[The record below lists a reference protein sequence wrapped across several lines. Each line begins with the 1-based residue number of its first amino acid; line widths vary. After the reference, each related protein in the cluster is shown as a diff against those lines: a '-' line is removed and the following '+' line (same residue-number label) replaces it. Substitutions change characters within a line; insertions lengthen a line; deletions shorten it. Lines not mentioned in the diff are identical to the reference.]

1 LPTPVGPRSDPN
13 RVRRHLPRGRPMRT
27 AATARH
33 GSSFSDRA
41 IGARPRPP
49 PSPSAAHL
57 VFNSTG
63 HLACASIAVHLRTDA
78 LQPRASLALRLRRDG
93 RRHRRRRQRWQPGE
107 SNWGRAWLGFGRTSG
122 VTRAEAT
129 WEVRLPS
136 FRSVSAWVEVYR
148 SSPVKPTRA
157 PEFCRSTVP

>member
-49 PSPSAAHL
+49 PSPSAA
-57 VFNSTG
+57 
-63 HLACASIAVHLRTDA
+63 ASR
-78 LQPRASLALRLRRDG
+78 LQLHRAPCTRVRRRASPQPCASLALRL
-93 RRHRRRRQRWQPGE
+93 Q
-107 SNWGRAWLGFGRTSG
+107 
-122 VTRAEAT
+122 
-129 WEVRLPS
+129 
-136 FRSVSAWVEVYR
+136 
-148 SSPVKPTRA
+148 
-157 PEFCRSTVP
+157 

>member
-63 HLACASIAVHLRTDA
+63 HLARASVAVHLRTDA

-93 RRHRRRRQRWQPGE
+93 RRHRRRHQRWQPGDGQRLDGE
-107 SNWGRAWLGFGRTSG
+107 DEDFVDCMDMSAFSKVGLTSLMQL
-122 VTRAEAT
+122 TLAKNQ
-129 WEVRLPS
+129 
-136 FRSVSAWVEVYR
+136 F
-148 SSPVKPTRA
+148 
-157 PEFCRSTVP
+157 F